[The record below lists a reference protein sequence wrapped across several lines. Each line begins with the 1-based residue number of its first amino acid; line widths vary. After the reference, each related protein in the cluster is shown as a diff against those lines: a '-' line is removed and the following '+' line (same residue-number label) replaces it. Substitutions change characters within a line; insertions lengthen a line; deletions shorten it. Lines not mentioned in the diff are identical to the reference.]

1 MVFKDGDFLEV
12 EYSVWNASD
21 SRLIAT
27 TSADEAKKA
36 GLFSEKGHYG
46 PVLVILGSN
55 GVIKG
60 LDRELRGMEPN
71 QKKKFTFKPEDA
83 FGQRSESLV
92 RVMPLSDFRARD
104 INPQPG
110 MQVNIDD
117 MTAVIKSVNSGRV
130 VVDANH
136 PYAGRNVS
144 YDVTVLRK
152 LNTGNEKIL
161 ALGDTYNAKPTSA
174 QIKDKDAEILFD
186 EKVRKDADYFVGKA
200 SLVASAFN
208 YIGDIDRIVVRE
220 EYVRPK
226 AAATGGA
233 EAGKE

>member
-226 AAATGGA
+226 AAATDGA